1 MIKGTNRRM
10 FRRPRPAREASGIL
24 ASSQELINQVLPLR
38 MQNGGDPFAE
48 LKKLIEAQSA
58 ETKEPGFR
66 ELIRSLGVGALQSE
80 FADPSRGT
88 VENFARALPFAL
100 ESVDKKRDEARAQAL
115 ALAQA
120 RGKIASEE
128 RSLQAASQLA
138 QQRDLTM
145 TKELIRNK
153 FGSDKL
159 TDFLRSEG
167 INFGINDKGV
177 PVAEY
182 KGKQAADPIELKKLL
197 PQNILTTFE
206 AIAEGTSGGLAL
218 QDRQLAG
225 KKDHTIPLNQRFD
238 IMGQFIQTQSGGDK
252 RVAEVTRSRQIEDIV
267 RYPEFAGLK
276 DDKFELPMDDGRTA
290 PSGKARFLG
299 RLLNKEIDDIGLLGA
314 FAETDVST
322 GKPRVLFYEIGSSRA
337 FGQRYGELSADQYD
351 KLDPRDRQALEL
363 AFPQLRDK
371 LEALRQ

>member
-38 MQNGGDPFAE
+38 MNSGGDPFAE

-58 ETKEPGFR
+58 QTKEPGFR

-100 ESVDKKRDEARAQAL
+100 ESVDKKKDEARAQAL

-128 RSLQAASQLA
+128 RSLQAAQQLA
-138 QQRDLTM
+138 AQRDLTM
-145 TKELIRNK
+145 TNELIRNS

-167 INFGINDKGV
+167 ISFGINDKGV
-177 PVAEY
+177 PVAQY

-197 PQNILTTFE
+197 PQNIVTTFE
-206 AIAEGTSGGLAL
+206 SIAEGSPGGLAL
-218 QDRQLAG
+218 QDRQLIG
-225 KKDHTIPLNQRFD
+225 KKDPTIPLNQRFD
-238 IMGQFIQTQSGGDK
+238 IMGQFIQTQASGDK
-252 RVAEVTRSRQIEDIV
+252 RVAQVTRSRQIEDIV
-267 RYPEFAGLK
+267 RYPEFVGLK
-276 DDKFELPMDDGRTA
+276 DDKFELPMDDERTA
-290 PSGKARFLG
+290 PSGKERFLG
-299 RLLNKEIDDIGLLGA
+299 RLLDKEIDDIELLGA
-314 FAETDVST
+314 FAEIDVTT
-322 GKPRVLFYEIGSSRA
+322 GKPRILFYEIGTSRT
-337 FGQRYGELSADQYD
+337 FGQRYGELSADQYNEL
-351 KLDPRDRQALEL
+351 KSRDRQALNI

-371 LEALRQ
+371 LKALMQ